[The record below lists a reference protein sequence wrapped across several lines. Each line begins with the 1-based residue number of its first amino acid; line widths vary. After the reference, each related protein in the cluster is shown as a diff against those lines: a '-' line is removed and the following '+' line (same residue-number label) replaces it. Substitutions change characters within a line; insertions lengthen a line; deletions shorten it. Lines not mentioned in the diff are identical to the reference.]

1 LVNTVIIKVERETM
15 SRVNLPL
22 IVTIVVS
29 ILLVSAIGTIIY
41 YNGLSSKSPSTATPT
56 PVSTTTSTP
65 EPSPTITP
73 TPEPT
78 TKTYDMVITY
88 SRPYQV
94 LQWVTRNESDS
105 HQTTEQI
112 TVVAIDVEFS
122 NYTKN
127 WTFETEKFYVFNEHQ
142 PFPRTAIPIEKT
154 INIITSNQWNVSST
168 KLYFDIPYQSNL
180 VLGYSNPN
188 PINALW
194 IQEP

>member
-1 LVNTVIIKVERETM
+1 M
-15 SRVNLPL
+15 DRVNLPL
-22 IVTIVVS
+22 IATIVVA

-41 YNGLSSKSPSTATPT
+41 YNGQSSKSPSIATPT
-56 PVSTTTSTP
+56 PMPTPTSTP
-65 EPSPTITP
+65 EPTPTTITP
-73 TPEPT
+73 TPKPT

-88 SRPYQV
+88 SRPYQT
-94 LQWVTRNESDS
+94 LQWVTRNESDPN
-105 HQTTEQI
+105 QTTEQV
-112 TVVAIDVEFS
+112 TVVAIDVVFS

-142 PFPRTAIPIEKT
+142 PFPRPAIPIEKT
-154 INIITSNQWNVSST
+154 ISITTSNQGNVSST

-194 IQEP
+194 IQKP

>member
-1 LVNTVIIKVERETM
+1 MR
-15 SRVNLPL
+15 SVNLPL
-22 IVTIVVS
+22 IATIAVAV
-29 ILLVSAIGTIIY
+29 LLVGALGAIIY
-41 YNGLSSKSPSTATPT
+41 YNGLSRSPSTPT
-56 PVSTTTSTP
+56 PSPIPTPTSTP
-65 EPSPTITP
+65 EP

-94 LQWVTRNESDS
+94 LQWVTRNGSDPQ
-105 HQTTEQI
+105 QTTEQI
-112 TVVAIDVEFS
+112 TVVAIDVVFS

-154 INIITSNQWNVSST
+154 ISITTSNQWNVSST
-168 KLYFDIPYQSNL
+168 TLYFDIPYQSNL

-194 IQEP
+194 IQKP